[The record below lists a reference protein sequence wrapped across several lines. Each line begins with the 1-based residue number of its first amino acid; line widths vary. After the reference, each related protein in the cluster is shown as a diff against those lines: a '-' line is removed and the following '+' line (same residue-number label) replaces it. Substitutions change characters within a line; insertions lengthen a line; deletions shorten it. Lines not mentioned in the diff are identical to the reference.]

1 MDFSINRNI
10 IIISCRK
17 AGLRIM
23 IVVRKYKIPIPFWI
37 LCEFLVCHDRRGTVR
52 DQTEAPMAS
61 SLSVRGERHSIAF
74 MEESGRQTARSVI
87 AGDQD
92 ASILL

>member
-23 IVVRKYKIPIPFWI
+23 IVVRKYKIPIPF
-37 LCEFLVCHDRRGTVR
+37 
-52 DQTEAPMAS
+52 
-61 SLSVRGERHSIAF
+61 
-74 MEESGRQTARSVI
+74 
-87 AGDQD
+87 
-92 ASILL
+92 